1 MNCPYC
7 GGALEKGTL
16 HSRGG
21 EYFLPD
27 GAKLPAWCTR
37 ESMEKV
43 GAVGLA
49 WNPALTRR
57 EWFPFRRKNKTGK
70 APALQKAGAFRLPRK
85 PCTAWL
91 PFCSQNET
99 TSCAGLAQVVILS
112 TYSTGPS
119 P

>member
-7 GGALEKGTL
+7 GGTLEKGTL

-27 GAKLPAWCTR
+27 GAKLPAWFTR

-57 EWFPFRRKNKTGK
+57 CWRREFP
-70 APALQKAGAFRLPRK
+70 AI
-85 PCTAWL
+85 
-91 PFCSQNET
+91 FCRE
-99 TSCAGLAQVVILS
+99 
-112 TYSTGPS
+112 
-119 P
+119 

>member
-1 MNCPYC
+1 MKEESLLLLSDLQKLINQVVLIDYTIIILGGEKMNCPYC

-27 GAKLPAWCTR
+27 GAKLPAWFTR

-57 EWFPFRRKNKTGK
+57 EWPEAYCCRPCRRLIVPFP
-70 APALQKAGAFRLPRK
+70 
-85 PCTAWL
+85 
-91 PFCSQNET
+91 EEE
-99 TSCAGLAQVVILS
+99 
-112 TYSTGPS
+112 
-119 P
+119 

>member
-1 MNCPYC
+1 MIIITELLIKPLKEKEKKRNKKEGGEKMNCPYC

-27 GAKLPAWCTR
+27 GAKLPAWFTR

-49 WNPALTRR
+49 WNPALTQR
-57 EWFPFRRKNKTGK
+57 EWPEAYCCRPCRRLIVPFP
-70 APALQKAGAFRLPRK
+70 
-85 PCTAWL
+85 
-91 PFCSQNET
+91 EEE
-99 TSCAGLAQVVILS
+99 
-112 TYSTGPS
+112 
-119 P
+119 

>member
-27 GAKLPAWCTR
+27 GAKLPAWFTR

-57 EWFPFRRKNKTGK
+57 EWPEDCCRPCRRLIVPFP
-70 APALQKAGAFRLPRK
+70 
-85 PCTAWL
+85 
-91 PFCSQNET
+91 EEE
-99 TSCAGLAQVVILS
+99 
-112 TYSTGPS
+112 
-119 P
+119 

>member
-27 GAKLPAWCTR
+27 GAKLPAWFTR
-37 ESMEKV
+37 ESMEKI

-57 EWFPFRRKNKTGK
+57 EWPEAYCCRPCRRLIV
-70 APALQKAGAFRLPRK
+70 PLP
-85 PCTAWL
+85 
-91 PFCSQNET
+91 EEE
-99 TSCAGLAQVVILS
+99 
-112 TYSTGPS
+112 
-119 P
+119 

>member
-7 GGALEKGTL
+7 GGTLEKGTL

-27 GAKLPAWCTR
+27 GAKLPAWFTR

-57 EWFPFRRKNKTGK
+57 EWPEAYCCRELFVCRGSHAPHGFLFALRMKRPPARAWRR
-70 APALQKAGAFRLPRK
+70 
-85 PCTAWL
+85 W
-91 PFCSQNET
+91 
-99 TSCAGLAQVVILS
+99 
-112 TYSTGPS
+112 
-119 P
+119 

>member
-21 EYFLPD
+21 EYFLPE
-27 GAKLPAWCTR
+27 GAKLPALFKR
-37 ESMEKV
+37 ESMEKI

-57 EWFPFRRKNKTGK
+57 EWPEAYCCRPCRRLIVPFP
-70 APALQKAGAFRLPRK
+70 
-85 PCTAWL
+85 
-91 PFCSQNET
+91 EEE
-99 TSCAGLAQVVILS
+99 
-112 TYSTGPS
+112 
-119 P
+119 